1 MERQVN
7 ERQLSVLQWVE
18 DGCPAGVWKTSSY
31 KTTCQALQNRGLVTV
46 SRKGGQWSVALTSA
60 GQHYLAH
67 GTYPPRGSRPRKAQ
81 AAAPKPPSA
90 RAQEAPVA
98 GRKPSPPSQPRVT
111 FTEQLLQELAETGGR
126 IVKSG
131 SSPDLEKWPSRVAA
145 ARRSGRIP
153 ETKELYG
160 GWCRGGYEIKLVD
173 IPAWRLAVLAP
184 VPVPSR
190 LTRPHAVVRAM
201 QNEPQ
206 PLGLTKPVQG
216 RALRLIQALITA
228 TETEGH
234 SSSAGQTGSA
244 PPSHRRRRATPHFT
258 ITAQGQ
264 TVGFLVLQEQ
274 DRTEHV
280 ATEKE
285 LAEAKKNS
293 WIRIPRFDYTP
304 SERLRFVL
312 SGGQPHRA
320 SEWADTPGRT
330 LEDQLAEIA
339 HEVTLRGEAAER
351 KRQDEI
357 EAARQKRIRW
367 ETAMEEARIQY
378 AEAYRVQ
385 HLEAQEGAWRHAAGL
400 AEYISALRLHAE
412 TLPTGPAR
420 DEAETWITWAESHV
434 QHLNP
439 FNGSPLL
446 PAVPEPRPEDL
457 KPFLRG
463 WSPYGPTY

>member
-1 MERQVN
+1 
-7 ERQLSVLQWVE
+7 
-18 DGCPAGVWKTSSY
+18 
-31 KTTCQALQNRGLVTV
+31 
-46 SRKGGQWSVALTSA
+46 
-60 GQHYLAH
+60 
-67 GTYPPRGSRPRKAQ
+67 
-81 AAAPKPPSA
+81 
-90 RAQEAPVA
+90 
-98 GRKPSPPSQPRVT
+98 VT
-111 FTEQLLQELAETGGR
+111 FTEQLLQELAETDGR

-131 SSPDLEKWPSRVAA
+131 SGPDLEKWPSRVAA

-160 GWCRGGYEIKLVD
+160 GWSRGGYEIKIVD
-173 IPAWRLAVLAP
+173 IPAWRLAALEP

-190 LTRPHAVVRAM
+190 RARPHTVVRAM

-228 TETEGH
+228 TETAGH
-234 SSSAGQTGSA
+234 SSSAGETGFA
-244 PPSHRRRRATPHFT
+244 PPPHRRRRANPHFT

-264 TVGFLVLQEQ
+264 TAGFLVLQEQ

-312 SGGQPHRA
+312 SGGRPHRA
-320 SEWADTPGRT
+320 SEWADTPGRS

-339 HEVTLRGEAAER
+339 QEVTLRGEAAER
-351 KRQDEI
+351 RRLEEI

-367 ETAMEEARIQY
+367 EAAMEEARVQY
-378 AEAYRVQ
+378 AEAYRFR
-385 HLEAQEGAWRHAAGL
+385 HFEAQEAAWRHATRL
-400 AEYISALRLHAE
+400 TEYLSAVRTRVEAMPLGQTR
-412 TLPTGPAR
+412 T
-420 DEAETWITWAESHV
+420 EAEAWISWAAATVER
-434 QHLNP
+434 LD
-439 FNGSPLL
+439 PLSTPPRL
-446 PAVPEPRPEDL
+446 PEIPEPRAEDL
-457 KPFLRG
+457 KPFLG
-463 WSPYGPTY
+463 SWGPYGP

>member
-7 ERQLSVLQWVE
+7 ERQRSVLQWVRA
-18 DGCPAGVWKTSSY
+18 GCPAGVWETSSY

-67 GTYPPRGSRPRKAQ
+67 GTYPPRESRPHKAQ
-81 AAAPKPPSA
+81 AAAPQPPPT
-90 RAQEAPVA
+90 RAQETPAAV
-98 GRKPSPPSQPRVT
+98 RKPSPPTQPRVT
-111 FTEQLLQELAETGGR
+111 FTEQLLQELAEAGGR
-126 IVKSG
+126 LVKSG
-131 SSPDLEKWPSRVAA
+131 SGPDLEKWPSRVAA

-173 IPAWRLAVLAP
+173 IPAWRLAALKP

-190 LTRPHAVVRAM
+190 LARPHTVVRAM

-228 TETEGH
+228 TEAEGH
-234 SSSAGQTGSA
+234 SSSAGQTGFA
-244 PPSHRRRRATPHFT
+244 PPSHRRRRASPHFT

-264 TVGFLVLQEQ
+264 PVGFLVLQEQ

-285 LAEAKKNS
+285 LAEAKKAS
-293 WIRIPRFDYTP
+293 WVRIPRFDYTP

-320 SEWADTPGRT
+320 SEWSDTPGRP

-339 HEVTLRGEAAER
+339 QEVTLRGEAAER
-351 KRQDEI
+351 TRLDEI
-357 EAARQKRIRW
+357 EAARQKRIHW
-367 ETAMEEARIQY
+367 EAAIEEARIQY
-378 AEAYRVQ
+378 AEAYRVR
-385 HLEAQEGAWRHAAGL
+385 HFEAQEAAWRHATQL
-400 AEYISALRLHAE
+400 TEYLSAVRTRVDAM
-412 TLPTGPAR
+412 PSGQAR
-420 DEAETWITWAESHV
+420 TEAEAWISWAAATV
-434 QHLNP
+434 QRLDPVNTP
-439 FNGSPLL
+439 PRL
-446 PAVPEPRPEDL
+446 PDIPEPRPDDL
-457 KPFLRG
+457 KPFLG
-463 WSPYGPTY
+463 HWSPYGPTC